1 MKTFRVYLAGAL
13 LTGIAPV
20 AALAH
25 SYGPPPRVTG
35 GTGDNARACTACHA
49 GGALN
54 SGAGSVKV
62 VLQGGAFYIPGV
74 KQRITVQVADPTQQR
89 WGFELFARLNS
100 DLEKA
105 QAGDFNP
112 VDNLT
117 QVICEDNSPKP
128 CATGV
133 LFVTHTAAG
142 TRNGQKGGAT
152 FQFDWMP
159 PATNAGPVTLYVAGN
174 AANGNGQPTGD
185 LIYTSSMQLTP
196 VAASAPS
203 IAAGNVVSS
212 ATSVAGPVNANH
224 WVTIF
229 GTNLSATTRAWTG
242 GDFVD
247 GGIPF
252 SLDGVSVLLNQFG
265 APRLAY
271 VGYVSPTQVNFLM
284 PSDLTNTAT
293 TVQVKNPAGITTAIP
308 LPLAANAPQ
317 LFTADGKS
325 ALATHSNGTLIG
337 TSSAAAPGETIT
349 VYGTGLGAT
358 NPALIVGQ
366 VPTDA
371 NPLAALPQV
380 TIGGLPATVS
390 FGGVVP
396 GTAGVYQ
403 LNVQVPSGAANGDLP
418 LLVQAGTA
426 TSASTTL
433 TVQK

>member
-35 GTGDNARACTACHA
+35 GTGDNARACTSCHA

-89 WGFELFARLNS
+89 WGFELSARLNS

-159 PATNAGPVTLYVAGN
+159 PATNAGPVTLCQGL
-174 AANGNGQPTGD
+174 TGE
-185 LIYTSSMQLTP
+185 Q
-196 VAASAPS
+196 
-203 IAAGNVVSS
+203 
-212 ATSVAGPVNANH
+212 
-224 WVTIF
+224 
-229 GTNLSATTRAWTG
+229 
-242 GDFVD
+242 
-247 GGIPF
+247 
-252 SLDGVSVLLNQFG
+252 
-265 APRLAY
+265 
-271 VGYVSPTQVNFLM
+271 
-284 PSDLTNTAT
+284 
-293 TVQVKNPAGITTAIP
+293 
-308 LPLAANAPQ
+308 
-317 LFTADGKS
+317 
-325 ALATHSNGTLIG
+325 
-337 TSSAAAPGETIT
+337 
-349 VYGTGLGAT
+349 
-358 NPALIVGQ
+358 
-366 VPTDA
+366 
-371 NPLAALPQV
+371 
-380 TIGGLPATVS
+380 
-390 FGGVVP
+390 
-396 GTAGVYQ
+396 
-403 LNVQVPSGAANGDLP
+403 
-418 LLVQAGTA
+418 
-426 TSASTTL
+426 
-433 TVQK
+433 